1 MSTNEDLLKKV
12 EELIPEYYGP
22 NFNNETVQFINGVSD
37 FYIQNPERF
46 EELFNNLVTTK
57 MKQFKL
63 WLLNTL
69 IQVISKQYLN
79 FQNSTRDK
87 FRQYLINIF
96 SLDFEKVFD
105 EIFIIKK
112 YCELF
117 NNFIFYD
124 FPENNNTIFDEIL
137 SNIYS
142 TKELNVKINKLYLL
156 LEIFN
161 TFNEEFIQFRH
172 TYNEIQINRSN
183 IIKDYMRQNTV
194 KNLLIILKEILQNEE
209 YIPGDKKII
218 KKSIEIISQLID
230 WVPFEFFYEVLNIIL
245 GNLIT
250 KYKYYENCCAVLYS
264 IIKKGMEPKLKKE
277 IFDKIQINELINN
290 ILKSSKKIDEQTL
303 RKISEI
309 INLIGQFIIENFNYT
324 QELIKA
330 NNNNGNDE
338 IINSFNWS
346 CNELRYYFYF
356 FKEISF
362 FYSEINYEEVFVLC
376 ESLNY
381 IVLYFKSNS
390 IILSKDNL
398 VLDSFKEIFPLI
410 EKMLKM
416 PSEYNL
422 DTDIDEL
429 DKDNDFFKCRGEL
442 SNIYKNSYN
451 ISILKE
457 FIIDSVLNNVINLLK
472 INNEQDM
479 PNININLIN
488 KYDIEFCLYL
498 INILQE
504 GFIGNDFSRKDN
516 IGNKLNKIY
525 VILFS
530 YPFTKIKNADH
541 VLLSYYIT
549 INRGLENI
557 KNNKEAIE
565 YIINHYIS
573 EEGIFHIGKQFF
585 LIKIVNNFDRF
596 LSKIKTSIQKMEK
609 INFINMANTLKEY
622 LYKLIL
628 AIKNSQNFQLLKDYY
643 LLFHSYGIVISLEKK
658 MDDKKILY
666 EEALKL
672 FIYIIN
678 ELNTNNFQLNQAICE
693 VILDC
698 VIQFIQS
705 IQIRVKNS
713 IDDNIKNLF
722 INFFDNFIGS
732 YCINIIDNKNNS
744 LLLKYINFLQRILIL
759 LGVNSLKYLEYFF
772 LSDNCINLNV
782 LTDCL
787 KLEQNTMTSL
797 KKDSKMLI
805 KKTFNNFYQI
815 VMKCNFPNDNISE
828 ENKILINIFL
838 EFVKTFGVICF
849 EIPEVFFENGG
860 LENISLLNLI
870 DYILNIGNKFFED
883 HQRRAG
889 VKSMK
894 YLCTYFNNN
903 KNLFEKEQNFGEML
917 NLILN
922 DLFLFYKKNN
932 KNNLV
937 DMSNTVEIANC
948 HFLLID
954 FGNIYYNYLSKYLSQ
969 NEIEQFVTL
978 IKNVDYKKLKA
989 SNELLNAFDH
999 IVNKFFT

>member
-46 EELFNNLVTTK
+46 EELFNNLITTK

-69 IQVISKQYLN
+69 IQVISNQYLN
-79 FQNSTRDK
+79 FQNQTKDK

-390 IILSKDNL
+390 IILSKNN
-398 VLDSFKEIFPLI
+398 SF
-410 EKMLKM
+410 
-416 PSEYNL
+416 
-422 DTDIDEL
+422 
-429 DKDNDFFKCRGEL
+429 
-442 SNIYKNSYN
+442 
-451 ISILKE
+451 
-457 FIIDSVLNNVINLLK
+457 
-472 INNEQDM
+472 
-479 PNININLIN
+479 
-488 KYDIEFCLYL
+488 
-498 INILQE
+498 
-504 GFIGNDFSRKDN
+504 
-516 IGNKLNKIY
+516 
-525 VILFS
+525 LF
-530 YPFTKIKNADH
+530 T
-541 VLLSYYIT
+541 
-549 INRGLENI
+549 E
-557 KNNKEAIE
+557 
-565 YIINHYIS
+565 
-573 EEGIFHIGKQFF
+573 
-585 LIKIVNNFDRF
+585 
-596 LSKIKTSIQKMEK
+596 M
-609 INFINMANTLKEY
+609 
-622 LYKLIL
+622 
-628 AIKNSQNFQLLKDYY
+628 
-643 LLFHSYGIVISLEKK
+643 
-658 MDDKKILY
+658 
-666 EEALKL
+666 
-672 FIYIIN
+672 
-678 ELNTNNFQLNQAICE
+678 
-693 VILDC
+693 
-698 VIQFIQS
+698 
-705 IQIRVKNS
+705 NS
-713 IDDNIKNLF
+713 I
-722 INFFDNFIGS
+722 
-732 YCINIIDNKNNS
+732 
-744 LLLKYINFLQRILIL
+744 
-759 LGVNSLKYLEYFF
+759 
-772 LSDNCINLNV
+772 
-782 LTDCL
+782 
-787 KLEQNTMTSL
+787 
-797 KKDSKMLI
+797 
-805 KKTFNNFYQI
+805 
-815 VMKCNFPNDNISE
+815 
-828 ENKILINIFL
+828 
-838 EFVKTFGVICF
+838 
-849 EIPEVFFENGG
+849 
-860 LENISLLNLI
+860 
-870 DYILNIGNKFFED
+870 
-883 HQRRAG
+883 
-889 VKSMK
+889 
-894 YLCTYFNNN
+894 
-903 KNLFEKEQNFGEML
+903 
-917 NLILN
+917 
-922 DLFLFYKKNN
+922 
-932 KNNLV
+932 
-937 DMSNTVEIANC
+937 
-948 HFLLID
+948 
-954 FGNIYYNYLSKYLSQ
+954 
-969 NEIEQFVTL
+969 
-978 IKNVDYKKLKA
+978 
-989 SNELLNAFDH
+989 
-999 IVNKFFT
+999 